1 MNRQDQEIV
10 LLAPLSGPVVPIE
23 DVPDPVF
30 AGKLFGDGIGL
41 DPLDNLLV
49 APCDGTIS
57 HLARTGHAVTLT
69 TGEGAE
75 LLLHIGIDTVELKGE
90 GFTPKVREGERVV
103 AGQSLIEFDA
113 DYVARRAHSL
123 VTVVAIANG
132 DAFQIARRGSGPM
145 QAGRTMLLTLVSTG
159 NAVVSHGA
167 SDAER
172 SAAAGAAAAGTHA
185 SAEASS
191 AAASA
196 ASSSAGSTAG
206 TAVAS
211 EATAA
216 AAVAVA
222 ESASAGTVVTEPAL
236 AGATSTEARADVTL
250 AHKGG
255 LHARPAA
262 RAREAA
268 RKFASK
274 VELHFD
280 GRHAPLNSI
289 VSLLGLGA
297 GEGARVTVIAT
308 GHDAQA
314 ALAAVVA
321 ELEHEAQSEREE
333 LPAGAVSPPPPRA
346 DNAAGAALDPNT
358 LAGVA
363 ASSGVGVGTLVRW
376 DDADLAPPELASG
389 TSAAESRA
397 LDKALAAVDEELKT
411 TVHNASQRGAVG
423 EAGIFAVHRVLLED
437 PALVDA
443 ARDLISLGKSAGFAW
458 REAIRAQT
466 SMLGRLDDA
475 LLAERAA
482 DLRDIEK
489 RVLRA
494 LGLSSANRTRALPD
508 EAVLVAEEF
517 TPSDLSGL
525 DTSRV
530 TGLVT
535 ARGGATSHA
544 AIIARQ
550 LGIPAL
556 VAVGDALHAIP
567 DGTMVVVDASA
578 GRLEYAPTTLDID
591 RARTERARL
600 ASVREFNRK
609 SASQAAS
616 TTDGRAIEIA
626 ANIATTGDAE
636 IAVDNGADAVGLLRT
651 ELLFI
656 HRKQAPSADEHR
668 DSYQAI
674 VGALQGRTAI
684 IRTLDVGADKEVDY
698 LTLPPEPNPALGLR
712 GIRLAQVRPDLLDE
726 QLRGLLAVQPHGAV
740 RILLPMVTDAG
751 ELIRLRAR
759 IDELQR
765 EAGRTEPVE
774 VGVMIE
780 VPSAALLA
788 DQLARY
794 ADFLSIGTND
804 LTQYTLAMDRMQA
817 QLADQADGLHPAV
830 LRLIAATAQGAA
842 KYGRWV
848 GVCGALAGDPV
859 AVPLLVGLGV
869 TELSVDPVSVPAIK
883 ARVRKL
889 DYQLCRQRAQD
900 VLALESAQAVR
911 AVSRETWP
919 LD

>member
-90 GFTPKVREGERVV
+90 GFTPKVSEGERVV

-159 NAVVSHGA
+159 NAVVGHGA
-167 SDAER
+167 SDTER
-172 SAAAGAAAAGTHA
+172 SAASGAAAAGTTRA

-191 AAASA
+191 AVAAA
-196 ASSSAGSTAG
+196 VSSSAGSAAT
-206 TAVAS
+206 S
-211 EATAA
+211 EAAAA

-222 ESASAGTVVTEPAL
+222 ESASAGTIVTEPARS
-236 AGATSTEARADVTL
+236 GATTSTEARADVTL
-250 AHKGG
+250 THKGG

-308 GHDAQA
+308 GHDAEA

-333 LPAGAVSPPPPRA
+333 QPAGAISPPPPRA
-346 DNAAGAALDPNT
+346 NGAAGRPLDPNT

-397 LDKALAAVDEELKT
+397 LDKALAAVDQELKS

-489 RVLRA
+489 RVLHA
-494 LGLSSANRTRALPD
+494 LGLTSANRTRTLPD
-508 EAVLVAEEF
+508 EAVLAADEF

-567 DGTMVVVDASA
+567 DGTTVVVDASA
-578 GRLEYAPTTLDID
+578 GRLEYAPTTLDVD

-626 ANIATTGDAE
+626 ANIATAGDAE

-656 HRKQAPSADEHR
+656 HRKQAPTAEEHR

-712 GIRLAQVRPDLLDE
+712 GIRLAQVRPDLLDD

-859 AVPLLVGLGV
+859 AVPLLIGLGV